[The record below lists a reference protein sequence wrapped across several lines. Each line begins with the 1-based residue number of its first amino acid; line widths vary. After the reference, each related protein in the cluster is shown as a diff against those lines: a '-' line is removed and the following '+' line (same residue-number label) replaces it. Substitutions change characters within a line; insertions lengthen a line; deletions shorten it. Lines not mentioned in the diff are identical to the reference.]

1 MWKLQNN
8 DRNRPADDQIESLNH
23 VRIEYDSMPSR
34 MHNTV
39 EHLTAVPRL
48 EAAHASFEPIK
59 CYKHIFETTCLELV
73 SLCGSLPCVA
83 STFVVPVHVPE
94 HDGCHGTV
102 LLELQASACLE
113 GESEQKMAMV
123 TVKANPNININI
135 TDLASSLSL
144 AIDLRRQDLTPPRT
158 TTTW

>member
-1 MWKLQNN
+1 MRKLQYSA
-8 DRNRPADDQIESLNH
+8 RIRPADDQTESLNH
-23 VRIEYDSMPSR
+23 VRIEHDSMPSR

-39 EHLTAVPRL
+39 EHLTTAPRL

-59 CYKHIFETTCLELV
+59 WYKRIFEAT
-73 SLCGSLPCVA
+73 CGSLPCVA
-83 STFVVPVHVPE
+83 STFFVPVHVPE

-144 AIDLRRQDLTPPRT
+144 AIDLRRQDLRPPRT